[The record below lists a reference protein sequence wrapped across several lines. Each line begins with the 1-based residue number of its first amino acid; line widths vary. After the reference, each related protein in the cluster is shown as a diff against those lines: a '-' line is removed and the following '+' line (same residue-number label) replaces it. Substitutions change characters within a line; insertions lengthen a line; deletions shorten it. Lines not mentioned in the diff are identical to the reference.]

1 MLLKKRRNQAGKLER
16 TLKQVACRLNIR
28 FRAFYAF
35 IGHAKSI
42 PKFPSPRT
50 FLDVKDYRRRWRAI
64 TSSCQRL
71 ESETNRAENPH
82 TRTMRS

>member
-28 FRAFYAF
+28 YRAFYAF

-42 PKFPSPRT
+42 PQFPPPH
-50 FLDVKDYRRRWRAI
+50 AI
-64 TSSCQRL
+64 
-71 ESETNRAENPH
+71 H
-82 TRTMRS
+82 G